1 MEIKVFKDASKRES
15 TFGGLTL
22 RQWLFV
28 LSLFMYLAAD
38 IFNVIYQF
46 IPIGLLRVIL
56 MPIIGL
62 IGCNAMMKHH
72 GLKYSTWLKL
82 LLKFQT
88 TIQVRTYQKEDERIK
103 KYDAKDFKKSKK
115 IKETKTN

>member
-22 RQWLFV
+22 RQWLFF

-62 IGCNAMMKHH
+62 IGCNAMMKPH

-115 IKETKTN
+115 IKETETN

>member
-1 MEIKVFKDASKRES
+1 
-15 TFGGLTL
+15 
-22 RQWLFV
+22 
-28 LSLFMYLAAD
+28 
-38 IFNVIYQF
+38 
-46 IPIGLLRVIL
+46 
-56 MPIIGL
+56 
-62 IGCNAMMKHH
+62 MMKPH

>member
-28 LSLFMYLAAD
+28 FSLFAYLATD
-38 IFNVIYQF
+38 IVNIIFEF
-46 IPIGLLRVIL
+46 MPIGLLRVVL
-56 MPIIGL
+56 MPLLGL
-62 IGCNAMMKHH
+62 IACNAMIRPH

-88 TIQVRTYQKEDERIK
+88 TVQIRTYQKEEERIK

-115 IKETKTN
+115 IKETETN

>member
-15 TFGGLTL
+15 TFGSLTL
-22 RQWLFV
+22 RQWFFV
-28 LSLFMYLAAD
+28 LGLVLYLAAD
-38 IFNVIYQF
+38 ICNIIYQF
-46 IPIGLLRVIL
+46 IPTGLLRVIL

-62 IGCNAMMKHH
+62 IGCNAMMRPH
-72 GLKYSTWLKL
+72 GLNYSTWLKL

-115 IKETKTN
+115 IKETETN